1 MTNKRLRATDQKYR
15 FLQYKIQTIDLAT
28 MEISRSLAI
37 AYQKITDISKKR
49 HITSAKVDSLRHYY
63 KETVLSGDVM
73 RVELVQS
80 VMDSLEGERNNMKAL
95 DQLELIAQQ
104 EVVDIKSRFG
114 KELVRKEKY
123 SGLANE
129 VELSFS
135 RKVEK
140 VRQASSLESYL
151 LTKRARG

>member
-1 MTNKRLRATDQKYR
+1 MTNKRLRAIDQKYR
-15 FLQYKIQTIDLAT
+15 FLQYKIQMIDFAT

-49 HITSAKVDSLRHYY
+49 HITSVKVDSLHHYY
-63 KETVLSGDVM
+63 KETVLNSDVM

-80 VMDSLEGERNNMKAL
+80 VMDSLEGERNKMNEL
-95 DQLELIAQQ
+95 DQLDLIAQQ
-104 EVVDIKSRFG
+104 EVVDIKSQLG
-114 KELVRKEKY
+114 KELVLKEKY
-123 SGLANE
+123 SALANE

-135 RKVEK
+135 IAVEK